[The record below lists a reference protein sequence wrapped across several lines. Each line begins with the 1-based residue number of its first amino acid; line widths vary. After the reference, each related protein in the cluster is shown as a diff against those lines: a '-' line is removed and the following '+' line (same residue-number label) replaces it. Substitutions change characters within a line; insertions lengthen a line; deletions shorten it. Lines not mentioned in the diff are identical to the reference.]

1 MATPS
6 SDWPF
11 QSICADYFELNN
23 HSYPAIVDW
32 FSGWLNIY
40 HIKPGCSISNT
51 LISTCRSLFIVHE
64 PGPENFEFVAPL
76 VLQSLVC
83 LK

>member
-1 MATPS
+1 MKVLTQAPVLYS
-6 SDWPF
+6 
-11 QSICADYFELNN
+11 EE
-23 HSYPAIVDW
+23 
-32 FSGWLNIY
+32 
-40 HIKPGCSISNT
+40 NT
-51 LISTCRSLFIVHE
+51 FGSQLISITGYFDCCLLSKLELLLVHE